1 MIYLDSDFLIHY
13 FTIQDRKKHLY
24 VKKLFDKIVNDEK
37 AFISLLNLQE
47 VAFVLAK
54 LNFEKFEIIEKISD
68 FHKFNPINYSF
79 EEFKRATEL
88 CQKVG
93 FQNINDC
100 IHTAIAETNCKEL
113 YTFNQADFKLIKNH
127 TSLKI
132 NILTS

>member
-1 MIYLDSDFLIHY
+1 
-13 FTIQDRKKHLY
+13 
-24 VKKLFDKIVNDEK
+24 
-37 AFISLLNLQE
+37 LNLQE

-54 LNFEKFEIIEKISD
+54 LRVDIVEIND
-68 FHKFNPINYSF
+68 TLHTFNKFNPINYSF
-79 EEFKRATEL
+79 EDFKRAATL

-100 IHTAIAETNCKEL
+100 IHTAIAENHCKEL

-132 NILTS
+132 NILAS

>member
-1 MIYLDSDFLIHY
+1 MIYFDSDFLVHY
-13 FTIQDRKKHLY
+13 FAIQDRKKHIY
-24 VKKLFDKIVNDEK
+24 VNKLFDKIANDEK
-37 AFISLLNLQE
+37 VFISLLNLQE

-79 EEFKRATEL
+79 EDFKRAATL

-100 IHTAIAETNCKEL
+100 LHTAIAETYCQEL
-113 YTFNQADFKLIKNH
+113 YTFNQSDFKLIKNH

-132 NILTS
+132 NILGV